1 MEDIRKDVNFC
12 DHSLLIELRIQE
24 CSELRHLNS
33 ISESESSRFAGVW
46 L

>member
-1 MEDIRKDVNFC
+1 MKDIRKDVEFC

-24 CSELRHLNS
+24 FSELRDLNS